1 MATTTHTR
9 SIADRTAT
17 ARPIVAQI
25 TRLATYSTILAGI
38 YLAVGSVFYYSSR
51 SKLITDSG
59 NMPAGLV
66 KAFHGS
72 FFASVP
78 GDNAAWVLLGLVE
91 AAIFLLL
98 AISVLSGEFLP
109 QRRKPILLAGLGLS
123 ILAYGFMV
131 VGNAMTGNTALE
143 LTLFTY
149 IGVTVAAMF
158 VVRQLAPYRPM
169 SWLAGEADAADQSR
183 A

>member
-1 MATTTHTR
+1 MATTTHPRT
-9 SIADRTAT
+9 IAERTAT
-17 ARPIVAQI
+17 ARPIAAQV
-25 TRLATYSTILAGI
+25 TRIATYSTIIASI
-38 YLAVGSVFYYSSR
+38 YLTVGSVFYYSSR

-59 NMPAGLV
+59 HMPAGLV

-91 AAIFLLL
+91 AAIFVIL
-98 AISVLSGEFLP
+98 AISLLSGEFLP

-131 VGNAMTGNTALE
+131 VANAMTGNDALV

-149 IGVTVAAMF
+149 IGVTVSPDD
-158 VVRQLAPYRPM
+158 LARR
-169 SWLAGEADAADQSR
+169 GGGDR
-183 A
+183 RG